1 MKKISLQERYVFYK
15 DPLLNQIMRIMR
27 ITTLFLFVCV
37 FCSFASETHSQN
49 SRVSIVKDN
58 LRLDQILEEIENQ
71 TDYLFIYNTEVNITK
86 SISVKVRNKPVSE
99 LLNDLFRDTDIHYQL
114 EGTHIIL
121 SKKANTDKALSDQP
135 TKSVTG
141 KITDSLGTPLP
152 GVSVVIKGTTTG
164 VITDANGNYSL
175 PGISENSV
183 LQFSFVGMKMQEINV
198 SGKSTVNVVL
208 TEETV
213 GIEEVVAVGYG
224 SKSARKVLTSVSKV
238 NVEKLN
244 NASYSNMGQALSGVS
259 PGLILKQSGGGPG
272 GDVPSISIRGG
283 GDPLY
288 VIDGVTSSKTD
299 FARLSP
305 NDIGSISVLKD
316 AGAAAIYGA
325 RAANGFIL
333 IETKKAQG
341 NSITYSNI
349 YSYSSL
355 ALDHNPLSS
364 YEYATFNNKIGS
376 MYGLAALPWSDEA
389 IKKFKDG
396 SDPVN
401 YPNTDW
407 MDLTVGVAPSQK
419 HNLSV
424 SGTEKTI
431 KYLFSLS
438 LQDQNSMYKEPD
450 VFKLQNYSVLSKVT
464 KEFGKSGLTFDFTFR
479 GSVQNH
485 NFVPYSAWAIFGHA
499 TNNLPY
505 KRAYDEQGRYM
516 QVNGFNNPVYEIS
529 GDNGYN
535 RYKGRN
541 FNGIAKFTWDV
552 PFVKG
557 LQLGLVGNQTL
568 NFLAQ
573 KSWKAQQPVYNDAGV
588 AQPTPPIVLDE
599 NNTNSSDYLVQSFIN
614 YKRKFNE
621 HNLDASLYYEQS
633 EFYSNYLSAHREGF
647 ISDAVDQMFAGPN
660 EDLSNS
666 GSASEGARMGL
677 IGRVSYD
684 YKDKYLFEHA
694 FRYDGSDRFR
704 KGDRFGYFPSLSLGW
719 RFSEEGFFKSLVP
732 ESIVNDAKLR
742 LSYGE
747 SGRDDIARHAY
758 LTTFQPVDKR
768 FYWMDQW
775 ATGYRDNGLP
785 AGDITWYTQKSYNAG
800 LETSMLDN
808 KLKGS
813 IDAFYYRT
821 SGHLGAP
828 KNIYSTPLG
837 TSLPQINKGA
847 ERRGG
852 YELNLNWNDK
862 KGDFEYGIGFNLT
875 HYESFWELNP
885 GESESALKNPR
896 IRSTYESNYTTTGYK
911 NDGFFTS
918 TNDILNS
925 PQRTGM
931 IELLPGDVKFVD
943 LNGDGLVDGNDE
955 TRLGIGGFPDY
966 YYGFNL
972 NASYKGFYMFA
983 VFQGASNYDMWLGG
997 RFSYESGSETL
1008 TQHNQTDVWTPDNTD
1023 ARFPRVNLSGTRS
1036 QNTGV
1041 RSEVF
1046 KINMAYV
1053 RLKNIEIGY
1062 NIKKEWLERV
1072 KLTEARVFVSG
1083 SNLFTY
1089 APGTLDMHDPETGDA
1104 ANYAYPVEKMYS
1116 FGVNLKF

>member
-1 MKKISLQERYVFYK
+1 LFNQPKFDLIMKIV
-15 DPLLNQIMRIMR
+15 LL
-27 ITTLFLFVCV
+27 
-37 FCSFASETHSQN
+37 
-49 SRVSIVKDN
+49 K
-58 LRLDQILEEIENQ
+58 
-71 TDYLFIYNTEVNITK
+71 
-86 SISVKVRNKPVSE
+86 
-99 LLNDLFRDTDIHYQL
+99 LFRKLGLCLIGVAIVGIAWAQ
-114 EGTHIIL
+114 
-121 SKKANTDKALSDQP
+121 Q
-135 TKSVTG
+135 KSVSGTV
-141 KITDSLGTPLP
+141 TDDSGVPMP
-152 GVSVVIKGTTTG
+152 GVTVLLKGTNTG
-164 VITDANGNYSL
+164 TVTDTNGTYEL
-175 PGISENSV
+175 EKLTEDAV
-183 LQFSFVGMKMQEINV
+183 LVFSFVGMATQEIVVGNQ
-198 SGKSTVNVVL
+198 STIDVEL
-208 TEETV
+208 KTDAI
-213 GIEEVVAVGYG
+213 GLEEVVAIGYG
-224 SKSARKVLTSVSKV
+224 TKSTRKVLTSVTKV
-238 NVEKLN
+238 DTENLE
-244 NASYSNMGQALSGVS
+244 NASYSNMGQALSGIT
-259 PGLILKQSGGGPG
+259 PGLIMRQYGGGPG
-272 GDVPSISIRGG
+272 GDVPAISIRGG
-283 GDPLY
+283 GEPLY

-305 NDIGSISVLKD
+305 SDIGSISVLKD

-325 RAANGFIL
+325 RAANGVVL
-333 IETKKAQG
+333 VETKNAQD

-355 ALDHNPLSS
+355 AQDHNPLSS
-364 YEYATFNNKIGS
+364 YEYAVFNNKVAS
-376 MYGLAALPWSDEA
+376 MYGFAEKPWSDEA
-389 IKKFKDG
+389 IQKFKDG
-396 SDPVN
+396 SDPIN

-424 SGTEKTI
+424 SGTENSI
-431 KYLFSLS
+431 RYLFSLS
-438 LQDQNSMYKEPD
+438 LQEQNSIYKDPD

-464 KEFGKSGLTFDFTFR
+464 KDFEKTGLTFDFTFR

-552 PFVKG
+552 PFVEG
-557 LQLGLVGNQTL
+557 LQLGFVGNQTL

-573 KSWKAQQPVYNDAGV
+573 KSWKAQKPVYNNAGV
-588 AQPTPPIVLDE
+588 AQQPPPIELDE
-599 NNTNSSDYLVQSFIN
+599 NNTNTSEYLIQSYVN
-614 YKRKFNE
+614 YAREFGQ

-633 EFYSNYLSAHREGF
+633 EFYSNYLSAYREGF
-647 ISDAVDQMFAGPN
+647 ISDAVDQLFAGPN
-660 EDLSNS
+660 ENLSNS

-684 YKDKYLFEHA
+684 YKDKYLVEHA

-719 RFSEEGFFKSLVP
+719 RISEEGFFKTMVP
-732 ESIVNDAKLR
+732 ESIVNDAKIR

-747 SGRDDIARHAY
+747 SGRDEIARHAY
-758 LTTFQPVDKR
+758 LATFQPVDKR
-768 FYWMDQW
+768 YYWADQW
-775 ATGYRDNGLP
+775 VTGYRDNGLP
-785 AGDITWYTQKSYNAG
+785 AGEITWYTQKSYNAG
-800 LETSMLDN
+800 FETSILN
-808 KLKGS
+808 NRLRAS

-852 YELNLNWNDK
+852 YELNFNWNER
-862 KGDFEYGIGFNLT
+862 KGDFEYSIGVNLT
-875 HYESFWELNP
+875 HYENFWELNP
-885 GESESALKNPR
+885 NESESTLKNPR
-896 IRSTYESNYTTTGYK
+896 LRSTYESNYTTTGYK
-911 NDGFFTS
+911 HDGFFTS
-918 TNDILNS
+918 ADDVLNS
-925 PQRTGM
+925 PHRAGM
-931 IELLPGDVKFVD
+931 VELLPGDIKFVD
-943 LNGDGLVDGNDE
+943 VNGDGLIDGNDE
-955 TRLGIGGFPDY
+955 TRLGIGSFPDY

-983 VFQGASNYDMWLGG
+983 VIQGASDYDMWLGG
-997 RFSYESGSETL
+997 RYSYESGSETL

-1053 RLKNIEIGY
+1053 RLKNIELGY
-1062 NIKKEWLERV
+1062 NVKKEWLQRV
-1072 KLTEARVFVSG
+1072 RIAEARIFVGG
-1083 SNLFTY
+1083 SNLLTY

-1116 FGVNLKF
+1116 FGLNLKF

>member
-1 MKKISLQERYVFYK
+1 MKKKRWTIHCRRI
-15 DPLLNQIMRIMR
+15 PCMNQIFRIMKL
-27 ITTLFLFVCV
+27 TSFLLFAMFFQVSAGV
-37 FCSFASETHSQN
+37 FSQN
-49 SRVSIVKDN
+49 NGQLSLKAEKESVS
-58 LRLDQILEEIENQ
+58 QILKLIEDQ
-71 TDYLFIYNTEVNITK
+71 SEYRFLYNSSNIDVERKANINCSSK
-86 SISVKVRNKPVSE
+86 SIEEVLKLLFEGTDVKFRSFRSNYVLFTEDGNLPSSSQQAKPVSG
-99 LLNDLFRDTDIHYQL
+99 RVTDT
-114 EGTHIIL
+114 
-121 SKKANTDKALSDQP
+121 
-135 TKSVTG
+135 TG
-141 KITDSLGTPLP
+141 GVIP
-152 GVSVVIKGTTTG
+152 GVSVVVKGTTNGT
-164 VITDANGNYSL
+164 ITDANGDYSL
-175 PGISENSV
+175 ANVPANSII
-183 LQFSFVGMKMQEINV
+183 QFSFVGMKTQEITV
-198 SGKSTVNVVL
+198 SGKSTIDVVL
-208 TEETV
+208 IEETV

-224 SKSARKVLTSVSKV
+224 NKSARKVLTSVSKV
-238 NVEKLN
+238 DTEKLK
-244 NASYSNMGQALSGVS
+244 NASYSNMGQALSGIS

-288 VIDGVTSSKTD
+288 VIDGITSNKTD

-305 NDIGSISVLKD
+305 SDIGNISVLKD

-325 RAANGFIL
+325 RAANGVIL

-341 NSITYSNI
+341 NSVSYSNI
-349 YSYSSL
+349 YSYASL
-355 ALDHNPLSS
+355 ALQHDPLSS
-364 YEYATFNNKIGS
+364 YDYAVFNNKIAS
-376 MYGLAALPWSDEA
+376 MYGLAVLPWSDEA

-419 HNLSV
+419 HNLSI
-424 SGTEKTI
+424 SGTEKSI

-438 LQDQNSMYKEPD
+438 LQEQNSMYKDPD
-450 VFKLQNYSVLSKVT
+450 VFKLQNYSLLSKVT
-464 KEFGKSGLTFDFTFR
+464 KDFGKSGLKFDFTFR

-505 KRAYDEQGRYM
+505 KRAYDEKGRYM

-529 GDNGYN
+529 GDNGYDK
-535 RYKGRN
+535 YKGRN

-552 PFVKG
+552 PFIKG
-557 LQLGLVGNQTL
+557 LQFGVLGNQTL

-573 KSWKAQQPVYNDAGV
+573 KTWKAQQPVYNDAGV
-588 AQPTPPIVLDE
+588 AQPTPPIELTE
-599 NNTNSSDYLVQSFIN
+599 NNTNTSEYLVQTYVN
-614 YKRKFNE
+614 YKRE
-621 HNLDASLYYEQS
+621 LADHNIDASLYYEQS
-633 EFYSNYLSAHREGF
+633 EFYSNYLNARREAF

-660 EDLSNS
+660 VNLSNS

-677 IGRVSYD
+677 IGRLSYD

-719 RFSEEGFFKSLVP
+719 RFSEEDFFKSLVS
-732 ESIVNDAKLR
+732 ESIVNDAKIR

-747 SGRDDIARHAY
+747 SGRDDIARHAF
-758 LTTFQPVDKR
+758 LATFQPVDKS
-768 FYWMDQW
+768 FFIGDQW
-775 ATGYRDNGLP
+775 VTGYRDNGLP

-800 LETSMLDN
+800 FETSMLDS
-808 KLKGS
+808 KLKAS

-828 KNIYSTPLG
+828 RNIYSTPLG
-837 TSLPQINKGA
+837 TALPQINKGA

-852 YELNLNWNDK
+852 YEFNTSWTQK
-862 KGDFEYGIGFNLT
+862 RGDFEYSIGFNLT

-885 GESESALKNPR
+885 GESESALKDPR

-911 NDGFFTS
+911 NNGFFAS
-918 TNDILNS
+918 NDDILTS

-931 IELLPGDVKFVD
+931 VELLPGDIKFVD
-943 LNGDGLVDGNDE
+943 LNGDGLIDGNDQ
-955 TRLGIGGFPDY
+955 TRLGIGSFPDF

-972 NASYKGFYMFA
+972 NASYKGFYLSA
-983 VFQGASNYDMWLGG
+983 VIQGASNYDMWLGG

-1008 TQHNQTDVWTPDNTD
+1008 TQQNQVDVWTPDNTD

-1062 NIKKEWLERV
+1062 NIKKEWLDRV
-1072 KLTEARVFVSG
+1072 KISEARVFVGG
-1083 SNLFTY
+1083 SNLFTH
-1089 APGTLDMHDPETGDA
+1089 APGTLGMHDPETGDA

-1116 FGVNLKF
+1116 FGVNLNF